1 MSTSP
6 TNIMLTKSEFVYLFT
21 LLLAFVV
28 SNFVI
33 ISLTDCSSE
42 LGEMES
48 LFGMEFKELE
58 NVKTGRERPRNLF
71 IKSSTFD
78 VQPKLDLKGLQND
91 SVKRNKE
98 DKGEHKIPPQRPL
111 VTERLIKKDTNEHGP
126 LYSDEVINPYPFKL
140 VRSPTECRIVSPPY
154 GNVFL
159 VVLVACRHKEVDD
172 RSLIRRTWGKV
183 KVHEGKSILVRFL
196 VGLPHTLNEENVIQ
210 KETAEYGDIIQG
222 DFFDSYKNMTLK
234 VLLGLKWA
242 GLKCPNATYVMNLD
256 SDMFVNVYNLVTL
269 LTDSPRVE
277 FAKGNLKPFS
287 RPLRHRHSKWYTPVD
302 MYPEPSYPPY
312 LNGPAYVMSG
322 DLPVRIFN
330 ESVHVRYIPWDD
342 VFIGLVMKK
351 IKVSPVR
358 GRHFE
363 DKANLKRP
371 QAVLGAIRRGIA
383 THVGHQVTSNP
394 VLVEMWKNISA
405 NIKH

>member
-1 MSTSP
+1 
-6 TNIMLTKSEFVYLFT
+6 
-21 LLLAFVV
+21 
-28 SNFVI
+28 
-33 ISLTDCSSE
+33 
-42 LGEMES
+42 MES
-48 LFGMEFKELE
+48 LFEMEFKELE

-159 VVLVACRHKEVDD
+159 VVLVACRHKEVKD

-183 KVHEGKSILVRFL
+183 KVHKGKSILVRFL

-269 LTDSPRVE
+269 LETSPRVR
-277 FAKGNLKPFS
+277 FAKGVLKAS
-287 RPLRHRHSKWYTPVD
+287 TRPIRKRYSKWYTPVE

-322 DLPVRIFN
+322 DLPARIFN

-342 VFIGLVMKK
+342 VFIGLVMKR
-351 IKVSPVR
+351 INVTPLA
-358 GRHFE
+358 GNHFE
-363 DKANLKRP
+363 DYPNLKHTSE
-371 QAVLGAIRRGIA
+371 VFNTISNGIA
-383 THVGHQVTSNP
+383 TYIRHQRKEEP
-394 VLVEMWKNISA
+394 VFVDIWNNISRSV
-405 NIKH
+405 NPN